1 MTNTI
6 VDSTDTVKYN
16 AYISGRSYQ
25 DEDYPKLDSIKFYI
39 KHKYYQTNTT
49 TIIEKQ
55 KPQKQNKWGV
65 TIGIGGGYGLIQKK
79 PDIYVGVTLGYKIF

>member
-1 MTNTI
+1 MPQLKNLDIRLKTMR
-6 VDSTDTVKYN
+6 VDNYTK
-16 AYISGRSYQ
+16 
-25 DEDYPKLDSIKFYI
+25 
-39 KHKYYQTNTT
+39 
-49 TIIEKQ
+49 IEKQ

>member
-1 MTNTI
+1 MR
-6 VDSTDTVKYN
+6 YN

-25 DEDYPKLDSIKFYI
+25 DEDYPKLDSIKFNI

-65 TIGIGGGYGLIQKK
+65 IIGVGGGYGLIQNK